1 MSDKG
6 QNTINRI
13 KTEAMKLFL
22 QRGYKDVSMQDICNA
37 CGLSK
42 GGLYRHFGSK
52 AEILLS
58 LVNAERQFDVQDQ
71 IKKGTSAVEILSQYL
86 DVFYRNMIMSD
97 SSLAFALFEYA
108 ASEKDSGLLGEDEND
123 IEIWKSLIAYGVS
136 RGEFN
141 EVDYRSVMNTLL
153 YAYRGLRI
161 WSRAI
166 DIDESVPRSI
176 IKMIKHT
183 VIKEYKEEY
192 SDEGTHSA

>member
-58 LVNAERQFDVQDQ
+58 LVNAERQFDVQYQ
-71 IKKGTSAVEILSQYL
+71 IEKGTSAVEILSQYL
-86 DVFYRNMIMSD
+86 DIFYRNMIMSD

-108 ASEKDSGLLGEDEND
+108 ASEKDSGLLCEDEKD

-153 YAYRGLRI
+153 YAYRGIRI

-183 VIKEYKEEY
+183 VLKEYKEEY

>member
-1 MSDKG
+1 MGEKG

-13 KTEAMKLFL
+13 KAEAMKLFL

-58 LVNAERQFDVQDQ
+58 LVHAERQFDVQAQ
-71 IKKGTSAVEILSQYL
+71 IEKGRPAVEILNQYL
-86 DVFYRNMIMSD
+86 DVFYQNMIMSE

-108 ASEKDSGLLGEDEND
+108 ASEKDSGLLCEDEND
-123 IEIWKSLIAYGVS
+123 IKIWKSLIAYGVS

-141 EVDYRSVMNTLL
+141 EVDHRSVMNTLL
-153 YAYRGLRI
+153 YAYRGIRI

-176 IKMIKHT
+176 IEMIRHT
-183 VIKEYKEEY
+183 VIKDRKENM
-192 SDEGTHSA
+192 

>member
-1 MSDKG
+1 MGEKG

-13 KTEAMKLFL
+13 KAEAMKLFL

-58 LVNAERQFDVQDQ
+58 LVHTERQFDVQTQ
-71 IKKGTSAVEILSQYL
+71 IEKGRPAVEILNQYL
-86 DVFYRNMIMSD
+86 DIFYQNMLMSE

-108 ASEKDSGLLGEDEND
+108 ASEKDSGLLCEDEND
-123 IEIWKSLIAYGVS
+123 IKIWKSLIAYGVS

-141 EVDYRSVMNTLL
+141 EVDHRSVMNTLL
-153 YAYRGLRI
+153 YAYRGIRI

-176 IKMIKHT
+176 IEMIRHT
-183 VIKEYKEEY
+183 VIKDRKEKM
-192 SDEGTHSA
+192 

>member
-1 MSDKG
+1 MGEKG

-13 KTEAMKLFL
+13 KSEAMKLFL

-58 LVNAERQFDVQDQ
+58 LVKAERQYDVREN
-71 IKKGTSAVEILSQYL
+71 IARGVSATEILSQYL
-86 DVFYRNMIMSD
+86 DEFYRNMLMSD

-108 ASEKDSGLLGEDEND
+108 VSERNVALASEDESD
-123 IEIWKSLIAYGVS
+123 IEIWRSLIAYGVS
-136 RGEFN
+136 TGEFN

-153 YAYRGLRI
+153 YAYRGIRI

-166 DIDESVPRSI
+166 DIDENVPRSI
-176 IKMIKHT
+176 IEMIRRT
-183 VIKEYKEEY
+183 VIKDCREEM
-192 SDEGTHSA
+192 

>member
-1 MSDKG
+1 MGEKG

-13 KTEAMKLFL
+13 KSEAMKLFL

-58 LVNAERQFDVQDQ
+58 LVKAERQYDVREN
-71 IKKGTSAVEILSQYL
+71 IARGVSATEILSQYL
-86 DVFYRNMIMSD
+86 DEFYRNMLMSD

-108 ASEKDSGLLGEDEND
+108 VSERNVALASEDESD
-123 IEIWKSLIAYGVS
+123 IEIWRSLISYGVS
-136 RGEFN
+136 TGEFN

-153 YAYRGLRI
+153 YAYRGIRI
-161 WSRAI
+161 WRRAI
-166 DIDESVPRSI
+166 DIDENVPRSI
-176 IKMIKHT
+176 IEMIRHT
-183 VIKEYKEEY
+183 VIKDCRE
-192 SDEGTHSA
+192 DM